1 MAKSGVS
8 SYGIREKW
16 EEAVSTAHADVKVFF
31 TFSPSQSSPFVYL
44 KVSTSLQPKPSFP
57 PTSPPS
63 TQRYFHY
70 YQSLLHYNV
79 PLCFSNNICAPSFP
93 LPPHPL
99 LPHTHSVLPLFL
111 PTLSLFTPSTPSHPL
126 LLPLSLYTIFIPLLL
141 PSIQQLNSLEVRS
154 EQVTFVVH
162 HLTML
167 NRLVIKLRMHMG
179 LQH

>member
-1 MAKSGVS
+1 MIRHGGHFPSPRTHLEAMEVEETRLVLCRLHMAKSGVS

-16 EEAVSTAHADVKVFF
+16 EEAVSTAHAEVKVFF

-57 PTSPPS
+57 PTSPPPS

-79 PLCFSNNICAPSFP
+79 PLCFSNNICVPSFP

-111 PTLSLFTPSTPSHPL
+111 PTHSLFTPSTSSPPYPS
-126 LLPLSLYTIFIPLLL
+126 
-141 PSIQQLNSLEVRS
+141 PS
-154 EQVTFVVH
+154 T
-162 HLTML
+162 T
-167 NRLVIKLRMHMG
+167 
-179 LQH
+179 

>member
-16 EEAVSTAHADVKVFF
+16 EEAVSTAHAEVQVFF
-31 TFSPSQSSPFVYL
+31 TFSPSQSSPFVHL
-44 KVSTSLQPKPSFP
+44 NVSTSLQPKPSFP
-57 PTSPPS
+57 PTSPP
-63 TQRYFHY
+63 RYFHY

-93 LPPHPL
+93 LPPSP
-99 LPHTHSVLPLFL
+99 PS
-111 PTLSLFTPSTPSHPL
+111 LSSLSFSLHTPSSHPL
-126 LLPLSLYTIFIPLLL
+126 HPHILSPLPLSLYTIFIPLLL

-154 EQVTFVVH
+154 EQFTFVVH